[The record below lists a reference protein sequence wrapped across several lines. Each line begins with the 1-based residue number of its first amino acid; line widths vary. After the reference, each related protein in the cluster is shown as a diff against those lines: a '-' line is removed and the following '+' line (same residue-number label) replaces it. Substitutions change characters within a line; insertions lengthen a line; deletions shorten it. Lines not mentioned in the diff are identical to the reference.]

1 MSSPDVSV
9 VICTYDRPAGLIET
23 LRSVQGQTNALGLT
37 IEIVVID
44 NHPSQNGRAA
54 AQAATGPFPTRVVTE
69 LTRNMSTL
77 RNRGFAKATA
87 PLAALIDDD
96 EVAAPDWLDQLVGA
110 LRATG
115 AAIAVGPR
123 LARFETG
130 APPAYDPQARQF
142 IRDLGLPDRADI
154 PLAWPSGKPR
164 HGLGTGNSLFDLA
177 ACFGDGE
184 PAMREAFGDAGG
196 EDFELFMRLYRRG
209 RRLVWAAGAIVTETV
224 AAHRTAPAYRFVRT
238 RREAQHYVSIYLDGA
253 ARPRLT
259 AAELWLKGLAQTAVG
274 AAWSAVTF
282 EFGSNR
288 RVAGRMMLANGL
300 GKLRWMRPIGYIPE
314 AKFKR

>member
-1 MSSPDVSV
+1 VSSPDVSV

-123 LARFETG
+123 RAPRPPMTLRRGSSSAIWDCPTAPTSLSPGLRESRGTAWAPETPCSIS
-130 APPAYDPQARQF
+130 PPASAMANRPCARLSATPGARISSCSCGF
-142 IRDLGLPDRADI
+142 TAG
-154 PLAWPSGKPR
+154 
-164 HGLGTGNSLFDLA
+164 
-177 ACFGDGE
+177 
-184 PAMREAFGDAGG
+184 AGG
-196 EDFELFMRLYRRG
+196 WSG
-209 RRLVWAAGAIVTETV
+209 RP
-224 AAHRTAPAYRFVRT
+224 AP
-238 RREAQHYVSIYLDGA
+238 S
-253 ARPRLT
+253 
-259 AAELWLKGLAQTAVG
+259 
-274 AAWSAVTF
+274 
-282 EFGSNR
+282 
-288 RVAGRMMLANGL
+288 
-300 GKLRWMRPIGYIPE
+300 
-314 AKFKR
+314 